1 VNVSDKQKKLA
12 AGALILVAIT
22 WWCATSP
29 ESPVRPKPARPER
42 PVLKALAK
50 VVGFAARFG
59 LAAFMFMEPAP
70 TPAPPETPD
79 SSQTPPAEDVKLAG
93 ADGYQLLRN
102 DRW

>member
-1 VNVSDKQKKLA
+1 VTLTDTHKKLA
-12 AGALILVAIT
+12 AGAVLLMAVT
-22 WWCATSP
+22 WWAATAP
-29 ESPVRPKPARPER
+29 ESPLRPKPPRPDR

-70 TPAPPETPD
+70 TPEQPETPD